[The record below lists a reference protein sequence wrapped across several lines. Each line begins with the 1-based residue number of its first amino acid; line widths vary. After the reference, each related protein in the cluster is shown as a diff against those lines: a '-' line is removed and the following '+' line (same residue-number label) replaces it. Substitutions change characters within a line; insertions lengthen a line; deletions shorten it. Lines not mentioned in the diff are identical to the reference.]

1 MTGLDPDVENI
12 LEDEVENLHM
22 KRLMRDILD
31 WEDERQYQTHRKGK
45 KNALEGF
52 LDDYVEDKK

>member
-1 MTGLDPDVENI
+1 MTGLDPDVEDI
-12 LEDEVENLHM
+12 LEDEVEDLHM

-31 WEDERQYQTHRKGK
+31 WEDSRQYQTHRKGK

-52 LDDYVEDKK
+52 LDEYVEDRK